1 MLNDELEGVFGDGTR
16 YSGIKIELLRDPRA
30 AALQVLR
37 TSDGLEA
44 VSDRGPTA
52 VSFAFPAALL
62 KQQNYL
68 VQLSGIRANAASEL
82 ITTYAFRAVV
92 Q

>member
-1 MLNDELEGVFGDGTR
+1 VSFGDGTR
-16 YSGIKIELLRDPRA
+16 HSGIKIELLRDPRVA

-44 VSDRGPTA
+44 VPDRGPTA

-82 ITTYAFRAVV
+82 ITTYPFRAVV
-92 Q
+92 K

>member
-1 MLNDELEGVFGDGTR
+1 MLNDELEVSFGDGTR
-16 YSGIKIELLRDPRA
+16 YSGIKIELLRDPRVVA

-44 VSDRGPTA
+44 VPDRGPTA

-62 KQQNYL
+62 KQQN
-68 VQLSGIRANAASEL
+68 
-82 ITTYAFRAVV
+82 
-92 Q
+92 